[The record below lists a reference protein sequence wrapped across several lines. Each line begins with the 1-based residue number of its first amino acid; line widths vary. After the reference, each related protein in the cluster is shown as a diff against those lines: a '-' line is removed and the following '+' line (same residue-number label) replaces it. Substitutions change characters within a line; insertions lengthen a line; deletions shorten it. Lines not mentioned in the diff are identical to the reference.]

1 MLHCDLHDYLE
12 IACMYNYRVKLV
24 FKTGATVEGKAMDVK
39 LNDGRKECI
48 SILVADALMLIV
60 VTDLVS
66 MQARDENP
74 HFSLVNFV

>member
-39 LNDGRKECI
+39 LNDSRKECI
-48 SILVADALMLIV
+48 SMLVADALMLIV

-74 HFSLVNFV
+74 HFSLVKFV

>member
-12 IACMYNYRVKLV
+12 IACMYNYRVELV